1 MSLNPIFGQIFLV
14 ILLFYVLFLLW
25 FDLKKDPPPSSFHG
39 SWNTLPTHSHYYKA
53 TLKLGTQEC
62 ILNENDRKASK
73 AILWMKAIERLVKIH
88 NLENKRYEQNS
99 IYNENI
105 TSKNRT

>member
-1 MSLNPIFGQIFLV
+1 MV
-14 ILLFYVLFLLW
+14 W
-25 FDLKKDPPPSSFHG
+25 LKKDPPPLLF
-39 SWNTLPTHSHYYKA
+39 SWILKYFANPLSLLQA